1 MFDYHRQSKQ
11 DDQHQGRVQ
20 EIMQPDPSGVIEVQI
35 TEDVP
40 ENSFVFPTQDV
51 SKIIDAA
58 ERKEVQRQVGG
69 NRTQCQCPAWAVL
82 AHGINLPAAMVISQ
96 CEGVFI

>member
-1 MFDYHRQSKQ
+1 
-11 DDQHQGRVQ
+11 
-20 EIMQPDPSGVIEVQI
+20 MQPDPSGVIEVQI

-69 NRTQCQCPAWAVL
+69 NRTQCQCPTGAVFRPRDQL
-82 AHGINLPAAMVISQ
+82 ACGDGHQPV
-96 CEGVFI
+96 